1 MIPGLAKAL
10 FAVLDGFRA
19 AAADA
24 RHAVSAVAAPD
35 RLTVLD
41 RDVVR
46 WAEPGT
52 LAAAGAGIACR
63 KGTCFDEER
72 IEDWVHRA
80 AHKAVIEVIAG
91 QGKL

>member
-10 FAVLDGFRA
+10 FAVLDGLGR

-35 RLTVLD
+35 RPAVLE

-46 WAEPGT
+46 GAEPGT
-52 LAAAGAGIACR
+52 LTAAGAGIAGH
-63 KGTCFDEER
+63 KGICFDEE
-72 IEDWVHRA
+72 
-80 AHKAVIEVIAG
+80 
-91 QGKL
+91 

>member
-24 RHAVSAVAAPD
+24 RHAVGAVAAPD
-35 RLTVLD
+35 RLAVLN

-46 WAEPGT
+46 WAELGT
-52 LAAAGAGIACR
+52 LTAAGAGIAGS
-63 KGTCFDEER
+63 KSICFDKE
-72 IEDWVHRA
+72 
-80 AHKAVIEVIAG
+80 
-91 QGKL
+91 

>member
-1 MIPGLAKAL
+1 MDYFTFFKRLEIISGLAQAL

-35 RLTVLD
+35 RLAVLD

-46 WAEPGT
+46 RAELGT
-52 LAAAGAGIACR
+52 LTAAGAGIAGR
-63 KGTCFDEER
+63 KGICFDEE
-72 IEDWVHRA
+72 
-80 AHKAVIEVIAG
+80 
-91 QGKL
+91 